1 MLTTALQFPSAG
13 GGNLHAVTVAPSGT
27 PKATVQFVHGMAE
40 YIERYLPTMEALA
53 AEGYLCCGHDHFGHG
68 KSVTNPANLGHLHF
82 KNGANHM
89 IEDVKTVANYL
100 AETYEGIPHILFG
113 HSMGSFVV
121 RCAAARYPDAFDGL
135 IVCGTGGPNPALGA
149 GKALAATLRRVKGER
164 GYSPFLYK
172 MMFGA
177 YNARCKE
184 ETDFAWLSVDPTNVD
199 TYEADPLCGF
209 AFTIGGIHSLLNVHG
224 EANGKA
230 CFENTPKELPV
241 LLIAGLDDPV
251 GEYGDG
257 VKTVFGEYRRAGVKK
272 VALKLY
278 ENTRHEILNDV
289 YKARV
294 IADMCA
300 WLGDIV
306 G

>member
-1 MLTTALQFPSAG
+1 MTTTTLQFPSAG
-13 GGNLHAVTVAPSGT
+13 GGTLNAVTVAPTGT

-40 YIERYLPTMEALA
+40 YIDRYLPTMEALA
-53 AEGYLCCGHDHFGHG
+53 AQGYLCCGHDHFGHG
-68 KSVTNPANLGHLHF
+68 KSVTNTAALGHLDF
-82 KNGANHM
+82 KNGAKHM
-89 IEDVKTVANYL
+89 TEDVKTVADYL
-100 AETYEGIPHILFG
+100 AEHYPAIPHILFG

-121 RCAAARYPDAFDGL
+121 RCAAARYTDAFDGL

-149 GKALAATLRRVKGER
+149 GKALAATLRRIKGER

-184 ETDFAWLSVDPTNVD
+184 ETEFAWLSVDPANVD
-199 TYEADPLCGF
+199 AYEADPLCGF
-209 AFTIGGIHSLLNVHG
+209 PFTIGGIHSLLTVHG
-224 EANGKA
+224 EANSDT
-230 CFENTPKELPV
+230 CFANTPHNLPV
-241 LLIAGLDDPV
+241 LLIAGLEDPV

-257 VKTVFGEYRRAGVKK
+257 VKTVFGEYKRAGVKN
-272 VALKLY
+272 VTLKLY

-294 IADMCA
+294 IT
-300 WLGDIV
+300 DICGWIDEIV
-306 G
+306 